1 MLEPNLVTR
10 MWFEAHHHLV
20 GQGGPLATV
29 VASNG
34 LIVRQP
40 APDRFHALVDAI
52 VGQQISTKAAGA
64 IRTRIGVELGPGPLI
79 DTLVT
84 VDDSAL
90 RSCGLSGA
98 KVRSIRDLVRRV
110 RDGSI
115 AMAGVDVRANVTLA
129 MRHVGF
135 VFQNPD
141 HQIVFPTVLEEMTFG
156 FRTRGCSKVES
167 EMRAVACLERYGC
180 GDWVRASVEE
190 LSEGQRQKL
199 CILAV
204 IALEPSII
212 ALDEPFASLDLP
224 TRLELNALLVSL
236 PQRVIVASH
245 DLDLLRRFGRL
256 TALVHG

>member
-1 MLEPNLVTR
+1 MRHDRDEWLV
-10 MWFEAHHHLV
+10 L
-20 GQGGPLATV
+20 QDV
-29 VASNG
+29 VASRGRKTIFSSISVVCAERRIGLIGRNGAGKSTLLRLLNG
-34 LIVRQP
+34 LLP
-40 APDRFHALVDAI
+40 A
-52 VGQQISTKAAGA
+52 QS
-64 IRTRIGVELGPGPLI
+64 
-79 DTLVT
+79 
-84 VDDSAL
+84 
-90 RSCGLSGA
+90 
-98 KVRSIRDLVRRV
+98 
-110 RDGSI
+110 GSI

-245 DLDLLRRFGRL
+245 DLDLLRSMDRVIWLGEGRIIKDGNPDEVIGVYEEHCRTL
-256 TALVHG
+256 AMMGSIKT